1 MILRTQENVKIIL
14 LQIGCGYGAYQGL
27 NGARTLINLKEKA
40 KELDNEGE
48 MMPFDYKYY
57 KGLSSF

>member
-27 NGARTLINLKEKA
+27 NGVRTLINLKEKA

-48 MMPFDYKYY
+48 MPFDSKYY

>member
-40 KELDNEGE
+40 KELDNAGE
-48 MMPFDYKYY
+48 TPFDYKYY

>member
-14 LQIGCGYGAYQGL
+14 LQIGCGYGAYRGL

-48 MMPFDYKYY
+48 MPFDYKYY